1 MPDAQFAESRL
12 AEIYDWVDSDR
23 SDLDVYAAMV
33 AEFGARSV
41 LDVGCGT
48 GTFACLL
55 AERGVEVVG
64 VDPAA
69 ASLEVARRKSG
80 ADRVRWL
87 HGDAATLPP
96 MRVDLAT
103 MTGNVAQVFL
113 TDDDWAA
120 TLRGV
125 RAALAPDGRL
135 VFETRV
141 PERQAWREW
150 NPRHSRSRTHIPGIG
165 AVDTWVET
173 TEVSGSLVSFQGT
186 YVFETDGSVHTSR
199 STLRFRSREEVEES
213 LAASG
218 FAVEEIRDAPDR
230 PGREYVFVTRR
241 VGRDASWDQP
251 PSSPRRGWV
260 SPPRSGAPRR

>member
-1 MPDAQFAESRL
+1 MIVPDALFAESRL
-12 AEIYDWVDSDR
+12 AEIYDWVDADR

-55 AERGVEVVG
+55 AERGVEVIG

-69 ASLEVARRKSG
+69 ASLDVAWRKAG

-87 HGDAATLPP
+87 HGDATTLPP
-96 MRVDLAT
+96 LQVDLAT

-113 TDDDWAA
+113 TEDDWAA

-125 RAALAPDGRL
+125 RAALRPDGRL

-141 PERQAWREW
+141 PEREAWREW
-150 NPRHSRSRTHIPGIG
+150 HPNHSRSRTDVPGIG

-173 TEVSGSLVSFQGT
+173 TEVDGSLVSFQGT
-186 YVFETDGSVHTSR
+186 YVFEADGSVHTSH

-213 LAASG
+213 LDAAG
-218 FAVEEIRDAPDR
+218 FAVDEVRDTPDR
-230 PGREYVFVTRR
+230 PGREYVFVARP
-241 VGRDASWDQP
+241 A
-251 PSSPRRGWV
+251 
-260 SPPRSGAPRR
+260 